1 MYTSLNS
8 KIYYIRLT
16 QEYQSYYLRIHLLKN
31 YLCIYLYTYL
41 SILVFYSYATN
52 GLKQHLFIIAQ
63 LHSMRQ
69 KSGQSLA
76 GTCAQDLIGWNEGVS
91 WGCSLIWCSGSSSKL
106 IQVLPEFS
114 SLQLKKLIVIIIFFE
129 ARGIHLSFLF
139 LISKLSFKS
148 RSD

>member
-1 MYTSLNS
+1 MKASKAFPIRFCFFFLILTSFSLSFHKRYILYSFYCFIANY
-8 KIYYIRLT
+8 KIY
-16 QEYQSYYLRIHLLKN
+16 S
-31 YLCIYLYTYL
+31 
-41 SILVFYSYATN
+41 
-52 GLKQHLFIIAQ
+52 LKQHLFIIAQ

-129 ARGIHLSFLF
+129 ARGIHLSFLS